1 MDCVCSKM
9 LNHGLFL
16 SLFKLI
22 PCPIHWIVYVLDYL
36 NFIFEFKAVLALPE
50 MADTNQ
56 THKSIIFIWIVW
68 ITLYVYL
75 WLLIQPWLYTISG
88 SLQRKIK
95 ENCNSWQ
102 IDISH
107 HSFPWFSFVR
117 IWLWHQ
123 ILCFKRYCK
132 EEKEER
138 TTYFSTKSNKILG
151 LEFHYDPCVG
161 SVKYLFWYLPC
172 VLK

>member
-1 MDCVCSKM
+1 MKKKSKLFAYRCWSADFIAAKNQEIKYSNLFTEHIIALFKFVSIDLILWHTQLIVCAVKCYHG
-9 LNHGLFL
+9 LYHGLFI

-22 PCPIHWIVYVLDYL
+22 PCPIHWIVYVLANS
-36 NFIFEFKAVLALPE
+36 NFLFEFYSSFSTA
-50 MADTNQ
+50 Q

-68 ITLYVYL
+68 STLYVYL

-107 HSFPWFSFVR
+107 HSFP
-117 IWLWHQ
+117 
-123 ILCFKRYCK
+123 
-132 EEKEER
+132 
-138 TTYFSTKSNKILG
+138 
-151 LEFHYDPCVG
+151 
-161 SVKYLFWYLPC
+161 
-172 VLK
+172 